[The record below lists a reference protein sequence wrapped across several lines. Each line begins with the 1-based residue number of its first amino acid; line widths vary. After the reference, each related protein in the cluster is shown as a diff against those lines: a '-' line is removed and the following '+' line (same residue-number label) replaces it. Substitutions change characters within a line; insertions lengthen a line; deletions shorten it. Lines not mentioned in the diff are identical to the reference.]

1 MVQVARLAH
10 AAFTT
15 PDVDSLT
22 AYYTGV
28 IGLTLVE
35 RTGDGAAYLSS
46 TADHHQLILS
56 PAAESRV
63 SHIAFQLDNSLSLE
77 EAAGQLRDHGIK
89 VETQSDPQ
97 PTIAKLLQF
106 SDPEGYVLQMYTS
119 SEQRPTKGADEG
131 IGRPIRP
138 KKLGHIA
145 LRAQNVQIMAE
156 FYETMLGFRVSDWMG
171 DFFVFLR
178 CGPDHHTMNFLQ
190 SPRHS
195 LQHIAFELEDW
206 DSIKRACD
214 HLGKHRIELLWG
226 PGRHGIGHNI
236 FTYHHNPD
244 HDVVELFTEID
255 IMNEAEGYF
264 EPRPWH
270 DDSPQRP
277 KVWQPSPRAANHW
290 GIAPPPELMQ

>member
-10 AAFTT
+10 AAFVT
-15 PDVDSLT
+15 PDVDALLT
-22 AYYTGV
+22 YYTEV

-35 RTGDGAAYLSS
+35 RTGDGTAYLSN
-46 TADHHQLILS
+46 TADHHQLMLS
-56 PAAESRV
+56 PSNESQI
-63 SHIAFQLDNSLSLE
+63 SHIAFQLDDSLSLE
-77 EAAGQLRDHGIK
+77 EASSQLRSQGIK

-97 PTIAKLLQF
+97 PTIAKLLEF
-106 SDPEGYVLQMYTS
+106 SDPEGYVVQLYTS
-119 SEQRPTKGADEG
+119 SEQRVRGDANKGIDK
-131 IGRPIRP
+131 PIRP
-138 KKLGHIA
+138 EKLGHIA
-145 LRAQNVQIMAE
+145 LRAQNVQKMAE

-195 LQHIAFELEDW
+195 LQHIAFELKDW

-236 FTYHHNPD
+236 FTYHRNPD
-244 HDVVELFTEID
+244 QDVVELFTEID
-255 IMNEAEGYF
+255 IMNEAEGCF

-270 DDSPQRP
+270 DDVPQCP
-277 KVWQPSPRAANHW
+277 KVWQPTPRAANQW
-290 GIAPPPELMQ
+290 GVAPPPELMQ